1 MDAVISGYRYVTGKS
16 PIMPAWAMGFW
27 QSRERYKT
35 QDEILTALRELRK
48 RKMGVDNI
56 VMDWQYWK
64 LIHGE
69 AMSLIRHVSLIRKVW
84 LMRFMI

>member
-1 MDAVISGYRYVTGKS
+1 MS
-16 PIMPAWAMGFW
+16 PVNRRSCCLGDGLLAK
-27 QSRERYKT
+27 RERYKT

-69 AMSLIRHVSLIRKVW
+69 A
-84 LMRFMI
+84 